1 MHIDFLKQLPLPE
14 AKHKSAVSAMLL
26 FAANILSHLQRKW
39 NMRSPPNWTRVSCLF
54 FNKLILLS
62 STSCL
67 YKWHPSYKPVYK
79 TTVPFS
85 NQNMDVHYLLFLLLF
100 PFVLGLFFG
109 FCSPSSFQSPQYL
122 GHLLLILL
130 HSLSQAGRCDQKH
143 IHSSCVINSYIFTE
157 VIQKNALQK
166 HNTRGIDR
174 QLSSHIFIQTVPLP
188 FSDFIFNLRAFFFP
202 KIKIKKNL
210 LV

>member
-1 MHIDFLKQLPLPE
+1 MEYEEP
-14 AKHKSAVSAMLL
+14 S
-26 FAANILSHLQRKW
+26 
-39 NMRSPPNWTRVSCLF
+39 
-54 FNKLILLS
+54 KLD
-62 STSCL
+62 TC
-67 YKWHPSYKPVYK
+67 
-79 TTVPFS
+79 
-85 NQNMDVHYLLFLLLF
+85 FLLVFQQTNSTFFHILPVQMTSFLQTRLQDHSTIQQSKHGCSLSAF
-100 PFVLGLFFG
+100 PSAISICVGFFFG

-166 HNTRGIDR
+166 HNTLGIDR

-202 KIKIKKNL
+202 KIKIKKNCLFRESERRMKLKKLFFL
-210 LV
+210 LLS